1 MTTEARER
9 LAWQLRNKADVT
21 LQEATRVLD
30 AILTDYDDLA
40 ALVDWPELL
49 AAGDRVGALHTYT
62 DTHGQASEDEWDEVW
77 VLADQPNGA
86 DAPTGQE
93 VSDG

>member
-30 AILTDYDDLA
+30 AILTSYDDLA
-40 ALVDWPELL
+40 ALVDWAELL
-49 AAGDRVGALHTYT
+49 AAGERAG
-62 DTHGQASEDEWDEVW
+62 
-77 VLADQPNGA
+77 
-86 DAPTGQE
+86 APTE
-93 VSDG
+93 RKES